1 MSYAIGRCGR
11 RTFPPIMIDLAVE
24 KAALRASLRQRRKAV
39 PPVQRDAASQAI
51 AERVIAGL
59 SSPSLAIAGYWPV
72 GSELD
77 PRPLMQ
83 RLIERGA
90 TIALPVVAGAE
101 APLLFRAWQPDDPLT
116 EGRFGLEPSWE
127 RPILIPDMLLV
138 PLVGFDADL
147 YRLGQGGGFYDR
159 TMALYP
165 ACRRIGL
172 AFACQEVPAVPR
184 GPFDLPLHAVITEN
198 GLFGEL

>member
-1 MSYAIGRCGR
+1 
-11 RTFPPIMIDLAVE
+11 MIDLDVE

-39 PPVQRDAASQAI
+39 SVPQREAASQAV
-51 AERVIAGL
+51 ADRFTAGL
-59 SSPSLAIAGYWPV
+59 TVTSLSIAGYWPF

-83 RLIERGA
+83 RLLAVGM
-90 TIALPVVAGAE
+90 TIALPVVARAE
-101 APLLFRAWQPDDPLT
+101 APLLFRGWQPDDLLV
-116 EGRFGLEPSWE
+116 EGRFGLEPSRE
-127 RPILIPDMLLV
+127 RPILIPDILLV

-172 AFACQEVPAVPR
+172 GFACQEVPLVPR

-198 GLFGEL
+198 GLFGAI

>member
-1 MSYAIGRCGR
+1 
-11 RTFPPIMIDLAVE
+11 MIDLDIE

-39 PPVQRDAASQAI
+39 PVPQRDAASETV
-51 AERVIAGL
+51 AERFTAGL
-59 SSPSLAIAGYWPV
+59 ASSSLSIAGYWPV

-83 RLIERGA
+83 RLFVAGA
-90 TIALPVVAGAE
+90 RIALPVVAGAE
-101 APLLFRAWQPDDPLT
+101 APLLFRAWQPNDLLV
-116 EGRFGLEPSWE
+116 EGRFGLEPSRE
-127 RPILIPDMLLV
+127 RPILIPDVLLV

-172 AFACQEVPAVPR
+172 AFACQEVPLIPR
-184 GPFDLPLHAVITEN
+184 GPFDLPLHAVVTEN
-198 GLFGEL
+198 GLWGELTAA